1 MSVFGSM
8 ASALSAVSDRTA
20 EVDSQE
26 KAAAAIEDRF
36 VYDYPSA
43 MLRAAVTAHLEFN
56 RSNYRQT
63 QSVVVVVRNRR
74 TGKCAVFASQKEAG
88 KCLGNIPPRFITE
101 KILSGYCA
109 KKDLQFVGVSSEA
122 DGVDFEDRVF
132 QDPRRQSA
140 HLLVTDIATGMRYL
154 HQSIRSVSLR
164 HDIDGTTVR
173 RMIANRTGRNTKR
186 RYKIEVATME
196 DIIAHFPTYVPGSF
210 RQAVAADKDPA
221 KFLAST
227 YEESWGLSVR
237 IHPKE
242 KVMDAWNRVR
252 QPYLLKM
259 SLENPVL
266 F

>member
-8 ASALSAVSDRTA
+8 ASALSAVSDRAA

-36 VYDYPSA
+36 VYDYPST
-43 MLRAAVTAHLEFN
+43 MLHAAVTAHLEFN

-173 RMIANRTGRNTKR
+173 RMIANRTGRNTKQ
-186 RYKIEVATME
+186 RYKIEVEQGDTGYELLEKAGRKRGFLMRGAQVDTERMARILLDE
-196 DIIAHFPTYVPGSF
+196 F
-210 RQAVAADKDPA
+210 RAGKLGR
-221 KFLAST
+221 FT
-227 YEESWGLSVR
+227 
-237 IHPKE
+237 
-242 KVMDAWNRVR
+242 
-252 QPYLLKM
+252 
-259 SLENPVL
+259 LETVEGCEA
-266 F
+266 